1 MTSIRLTSGS
11 VRPTL
16 PKGART
22 AISIHDRDVLRT
34 EFRVRCDRTGS
45 DGPPDI
51 VLGDGVDDDST
62 RTMSAVVRLHR
73 VELRLPGCCRGVG
86 IDGLDVEGPTLRP
99 FGVAPT
105 LT

>member
-11 VRPTL
+11 VRLTL
-16 PKGART
+16 PKALAT

-45 DGPPDI
+45 DGLGLDI

-62 RTMSAVVRLHR
+62 RTMSAVVFDSTGQ
-73 VELRLPGCCRGVG
+73 VELRLPGCSPRRGDRRPRRGVA
-86 IDGLDVEGPTLRP
+86 RR
-99 FGVAPT
+99 
-105 LT
+105 